1 MIGPLSA
8 ATCVAGVF
16 YGEEMLE
23 SALPVAFVPATD
35 LGRARDFYEGALGLP
50 ILDVSGFACVFRAGP
65 ITLRVTLVSE
75 LAPPPFTVFGWEVAA
90 IHDTVADLA
99 GRGVDVVR
107 YEGMDQDPA
116 GVWTAPGG
124 AQVAWFR
131 DPDGN
136 LLSLTQLPG

>member
-1 MIGPLSA
+1 
-8 ATCVAGVF
+8 
-16 YGEEMLE
+16 MLE
-23 SALPVAFVPATD
+23 SALPVAFIPSTGLGPA
-35 LGRARDFYEGALGLP
+35 REFYEGALGLP
-50 ILDVSGFACVFRAGP
+50 VQDVSDFACVFRVGP
-65 ITLRVTLVSE
+65 ITLRVTKVGE

-90 IHDTVADLA
+90 IHETVAGLA
-99 GRGVDVVR
+99 GRGVEFIR

>member
-1 MIGPLSA
+1 
-8 ATCVAGVF
+8 
-16 YGEEMLE
+16 MLE

-50 ILDVSGFACVFRAGP
+50 AQDVSSFACVFRVGP
-65 ITLRVTLVSE
+65 ITLRVTMVGE

-90 IHDTVADLA
+90 IHETIASLA
-99 GRGVDVVR
+99 GRGVEFVR
-107 YEGMDQDPA
+107 YEGMDQDAA

-136 LLSLTQLPG
+136 VLSLTQLSG

>member
-1 MIGPLSA
+1 
-8 ATCVAGVF
+8 
-16 YGEEMLE
+16 MLE
-23 SALPVAFVPATD
+23 SALPVAFIPSTG
-35 LGRARDFYEGALGLP
+35 LGRAREFYEGALGLP
-50 ILDVSGFACVFRAGP
+50 VQDASDFACAFRVGP
-65 ITLRVTLVSE
+65 ITLRVTKVDE

-90 IHDTVADLA
+90 IHQTVAGLA
-99 GRGVDVVR
+99 GRGVEFVR
-107 YEGMDQDPA
+107 YEGMDQDPV